1 MTANLTS
8 DKLTTSYNETNTM
21 GKSGMWCKSKT
32 DTKMQPKFPEDIIS
46 FIKNILTDQR
56 GNQSSYL

>member
-1 MTANLTS
+1 MTANLAS

-21 GKSGMWCKSKT
+21 GKSGMWYKSKT
-32 DTKMQPKFPEDIIS
+32 DTKMQPKFPEDIVS

>member
-1 MTANLTS
+1 
-8 DKLTTSYNETNTM
+8 M
-21 GKSGMWCKSKT
+21 GKSGMWYKSKT
-32 DTKMQPKFPEDIIS
+32 DIKMQPKFPEDIIS

>member
-1 MTANLTS
+1 
-8 DKLTTSYNETNTM
+8 M

>member
-1 MTANLTS
+1 
-8 DKLTTSYNETNTM
+8 M
-21 GKSGMWCKSKT
+21 GKSGMWYKSKT
-32 DTKMQPKFPEDIIS
+32 DIKMQPKFPREDIIS